1 MDLSVTHGVPRRRL
15 LTVTGVTGIA
25 FTLSWIAGLSVAAP
39 SPSLTASGAEIV
51 AALAGHG
58 TAVATQ
64 FALTEG
70 LPAIGLAVVSVA
82 LARAA
87 RRSGAAAAA
96 RFALGAGV
104 AAALISLVQFVLG
117 LVLAGTSAPSTAGM
131 LYEAVNRLDGI
142 KMFALAIL
150 GLAAAASGVLPRW
163 LRYTG
168 IALAVAMVASGV
180 PYVLLLQGGAVLA
193 YVSGPLLLLF
203 ITGTGIAL
211 GTSASKPSRAL
222 S

>member
-96 RFALGAGV
+96 RFALGARRGGR
-104 AAALISLVQFVLG
+104 AH
-117 LVLAGTSAPSTAGM
+117 LAGPVRA
-131 LYEAVNRLDGI
+131 R
-142 KMFALAIL
+142 
-150 GLAAAASGVLPRW
+150 
-163 LRYTG
+163 
-168 IALAVAMVASGV
+168 
-180 PYVLLLQGGAVLA
+180 
-193 YVSGPLLLLF
+193 SGPGRHVRSRHRLH
-203 ITGTGIAL
+203 AL
-211 GTSASKPSRAL
+211 
-222 S
+222 

>member
-82 LARAA
+82 LAGAA

-117 LVLAGTSAPSTAGM
+117 LVLAGTSAPGTAGM
-131 LYEAVNRLDGI
+131 LYEAVNGLDGV

>member
-117 LVLAGTSAPSTAGM
+117 LVLASTSAPGTAGM
-131 LYEAVNRLDGI
+131 LYEAVNRLDGV

-211 GTSASKPSRAL
+211 GTSASKPPRAL

>member
-117 LVLAGTSAPSTAGM
+117 LVLAGTSAPGTAGM
-131 LYEAVNRLDGI
+131 LYEAVNRLDGV

>member
-117 LVLAGTSAPSTAGM
+117 LVLASTSAPGTAGM
-131 LYEAVNRLDGI
+131 LYEAVNRLDGV

>member
-117 LVLAGTSAPSTAGM
+117 LVLAGTSAPGTAGM
-131 LYEAVNRLDGI
+131 LYEAVNRLDGV

-163 LRYTG
+163 LWYTG